1 MGDPREDNEPHG
13 KDALDKG
20 QQVSRPWG
28 VQTCKVIPTPSEF
41 ENSAELEDRTQRMSL
56 GKYLSIPTTL
66 TLGKL
71 LNSQRDISSPSR
83 SLLQCY
89 RLPEVFIHCFHT
101 EPLNAKSVL

>member
-20 QQVSRPWG
+20 QQVSRPWD
-28 VQTCKVIPTPSEF
+28 VQTCKVISTPPEF
-41 ENSAELEDRTQRMSL
+41 ENSAELEDGTQRMSL

-71 LNSQRDISSPSR
+71 PNSQRDIRSPNR
-83 SLLQCY
+83 SLVQCY

-101 EPLNAKSVL
+101 EPLNAKSVS